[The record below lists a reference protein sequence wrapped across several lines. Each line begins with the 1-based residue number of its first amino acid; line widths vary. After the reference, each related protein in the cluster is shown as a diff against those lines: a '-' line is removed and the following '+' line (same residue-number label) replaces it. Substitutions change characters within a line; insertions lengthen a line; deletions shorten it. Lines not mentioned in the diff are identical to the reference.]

1 MLRSFALARRRPISV
16 FTNTKQLLSILCA
29 FGLLCICGLPVNGDS
44 LCDDPFGCVEVA
56 PDDPIVVGGMLVV
69 SGAVSYLGEDTLGGV
84 ELAILHR
91 DGELLGHEIE
101 LVVEDSLCS
110 AEGGQTA
117 AQRLSADESIVGV
130 IGTNCSSAAQGA
142 MPIISDAGMVMIA
155 PSNTSPSLT
164 NEDIEAGGSHKPGYF
179 RTSHNGLMEGM
190 RNAEFATRI
199 LGATSI
205 ATVHDGDPYTEGLSR
220 VVADTFAELGGAVVF
235 EGAVNKGDTD
245 MASILTEIAVSD
257 PDVIYLPLFEPE
269 INFFAAQMQH
279 IAGLEDAIIIGGG
292 ASFVAGFPEN
302 TGEAA
307 VGIYISGP
315 LVTGDA
321 YEDFLE
327 SWDDEIGGT
336 PPSGY
341 HAHAYDATNI
351 LLQAVAAAA
360 IETDDGGL
368 LIGRS
373 AIREALAATENYS
386 GLTGS
391 LTCQEASPFAGDCAT
406 GTALAMFVIT
416 EAEVYDDNW
425 PPPVAWSFAAEPSD

>member
-1 MLRSFALARRRPISV
+1 MPRSIALARRHPISV
-16 FTNTKQLLSILCA
+16 FTNTKQLLSLLCA

-44 LCDDPFGCVEVA
+44 LCNDPFGCVEVA

-69 SGAVSYLGEDTLGGV
+69 SGAVSYLGEDTLGGI

-164 NEDIEAGGSHKPGYF
+164 NEDIEAGGSHRPGYF

-190 RNAEFATRI
+190 RNAEFAVNT
-199 LGATSI
+199 LQAATL

-220 VVADTFAELGGAVVF
+220 VVAATFADLGGAVVF

-245 MASILTEIAVSD
+245 MASILTEIAVND

-279 IAGLEDAIIIGGG
+279 FAGLEDAVIIGGG

-327 SWDDEIGGT
+327 TWDEEIGGT

-351 LLQAVAAAA
+351 LLEAVTAAAV
-360 IETDDGGL
+360 ELDDGGL

-373 AIREALAATENYS
+373 AIREALAATENYP
-386 GLTGS
+386 GLTGN

-406 GTALAMFVIT
+406 GSALAMFVIT
-416 EAEVYDDNW
+416 EAEVYDDHW